1 MDIKVLE
8 LNRDEA
14 NPINP
19 MIQQRIS
26 KNGTDR
32 LVLDT
37 DKESSIEVGGSDY
50 LFKKQN

>member
-19 MIQQRIS
+19 MI
-26 KNGTDR
+26 
-32 LVLDT
+32 
-37 DKESSIEVGGSDY
+37 
-50 LFKKQN
+50 